1 MTDGNRQYLLI
12 LASYR
17 VLAIDPK
24 VCSLEDWLKTG
35 GYTATPTLLLRLQH
49 AYIQTAKEATLRFRT
64 RNNILKLSDD
74 DVSIESY
81 LNPNPSPEQQ
91 DNSQDQ
97 ETLKQQ
103 VHPAGQSDDEDEDMW
118 EAVTSPPRTTRTS
131 AENLPDPGPPPE
143 EEEMEDHQE
152 TLAAANDLLVT
163 HTTVS
168 HHPRMEDLEAQ
179 GSSPTD
185 ELATLFTKEWNQWY
199 SRVGSQEVDPPSQVQ
214 YEVMLSLFRDEVRQD
229 GTEQDRW
236 VKAAQHWFSE
246 RRDATYSMI
255 WRWESASLSP
265 PATIIWRG
273 KGKGSV

>member
-1 MTDGNRQYLLI
+1 MVQNSCFQKSEPPRHRRHDRWKQTVSPTSSQLQSLG
-12 LASYR
+12 YR
-17 VLAIDPK
+17 PQ
-24 VCSLEDWLKTG
+24 G
-35 GYTATPTLLLRLQH
+35 LLLGRLAQNRRIH
-49 AYIQTAKEATLRFRT
+49 CHPPPTTRVCYIQTAKEATLRFRT

-103 VHPAGQSDDEDEDMW
+103 VHQAGQSDDEDEDMW

-131 AENLPDPGPPPE
+131 ADNLPDPGPPLE

-152 TLAAANDLLVT
+152 TLAAANDLLVP

-168 HHPRMEDLEAQ
+168 HRPRMEDLEAQ

-185 ELATLFTKEWNQWY
+185 EPATLFTKEWNQWY
-199 SRVGSQEVDPPSQVQ
+199 SRVGS
-214 YEVMLSLFRDEVRQD
+214 
-229 GTEQDRW
+229 
-236 VKAAQHWFSE
+236 
-246 RRDATYSMI
+246 
-255 WRWESASLSP
+255 
-265 PATIIWRG
+265 
-273 KGKGSV
+273 